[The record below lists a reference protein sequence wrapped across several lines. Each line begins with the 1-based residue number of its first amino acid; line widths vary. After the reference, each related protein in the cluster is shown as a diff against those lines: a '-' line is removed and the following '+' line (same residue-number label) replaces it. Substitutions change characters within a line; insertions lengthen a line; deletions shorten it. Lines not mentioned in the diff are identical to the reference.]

1 MQSQVSK
8 KSNTPTK
15 KVHFAGCTGPITFFR
30 CGENNPSYSFDQEL
44 KQGISN
50 HLPTLR
56 EEDNVDQTENDQR
69 NDMHQRMS
77 RRSPC
82 HEEKCATEADEN
94 RIATQ
99 HNTNSQCD
107 GIYSKSNHTKYTGSL
122 ASSEDYT
129 PFTQYSKDA
138 TEATAGV
145 FEENSLQQTISEISL
160 ETDFRRR
167 RMKEIKHSSCKLQ
180 QIDESSFSIY

>member
-8 KSNTPTK
+8 NSNTPTK

-30 CGENNPSYSFDQEL
+30 CGENNASHSFDQSL

-50 HLPTLR
+50 HLPTLQ
-56 EEDNVDQTENDQR
+56 EEDHVDQTENDQK
-69 NDMHQRMS
+69 NDVHQWIS
-77 RRSPC
+77 RRRPS
-82 HEEKCATEADEN
+82 HEEKFATEGDVN

-99 HNTNSQCD
+99 HKTNSQCD

-122 ASSEDYT
+122 AYSEDYAS
-129 PFTQYSKDA
+129 FTQSSEDA
-138 TEATAGV
+138 TEATAGILDV
-145 FEENSLQQTISEISL
+145 KSLQQTISEISL
-160 ETDFRRR
+160 VTDFQRR
-167 RMKEIKHSSCKLQ
+167 RMKENKHSPNKLQ